1 MYTAGIT
8 AKAASDTHAP
18 AHQIWRGPRK
28 MLTYLSLMTVM
39 LPGAGLNPPGGGPDG
54 IKRGLGG
61 LASPAGPPARRLPGP
76 CVMPPGPNLLVLPI
90 LTWVLVLL
98 LLAFTCVA
106 PRLAVATCFP
116 MFGLRTLASLPVVVL
131 AMFVLVFVLATLT
144 SLLLGV
150 LRIFA
155 CLTEL
160 PLLTLTWLT
169 VFVRPTLVV
178 LMGRALTLDR
188 ITAPPPAPNERA
200 PPNERMPP
208 PNGRMPPPNG
218 RMPPPNERMPPPNG
232 RMPPPNERMPPPNER
247 MPPPKPP
254 RRINAFAWSAVS
266 TMTSKLANSASA
278 PAASIVASLF
288 MMKRPPE
295 FVRALYK
302 RTLPLT

>member
-98 LLAFTCVA
+98 SLGFTCVA

-116 MFGLRTLASLPVVVL
+116 MFNLRTLASLPVVVL
-131 AMFVLVFVLATLT
+131 AKFLLVFVLATLT

-150 LRIFA
+150 LRIFP
-155 CLTEL
+155 CLIEL

-188 ITAPPPAPNERA
+188 IIAPPPAPNERA

-208 PNGRMPPPNG
+208 PNERA
-218 RMPPPNERMPPPNG
+218 PPNE

-266 TMTSKLANSASA
+266 TMTSKVANSASG

-288 MMKRPPE
+288 MMK
-295 FVRALYK
+295 
-302 RTLPLT
+302 

>member
-1 MYTAGIT
+1 
-8 AKAASDTHAP
+8 
-18 AHQIWRGPRK
+18 
-28 MLTYLSLMTVM
+28 
-39 LPGAGLNPPGGGPDG
+39 
-54 IKRGLGG
+54 
-61 LASPAGPPARRLPGP
+61 
-76 CVMPPGPNLLVLPI
+76 
-90 LTWVLVLL
+90 
-98 LLAFTCVA
+98 
-106 PRLAVATCFP
+106 

-131 AMFVLVFVLATLT
+131 AMFVLVFVLAMFVLVFVLATLR
-144 SLLLGV
+144 SLLLRV

-188 ITAPPPAPNERA
+188 IIAPPPAPNERA

-208 PNGRMPPPNG
+208 PNERAPPNE
-218 RMPPPNERMPPPNG
+218 RMPPPNERMPPPNERMPPPNE

-288 MMKRPPE
+288 MLKRPPE

>member
-144 SLLLGV
+144 SLLLRV

-169 VFVRPTLVV
+169 VFVRPTLVMP
-178 LMGRALTLDR
+178 MGRALTLDR

-208 PNGRMPPPNG
+208 PNERA
-218 RMPPPNERMPPPNG
+218 PPNE

-302 RTLPLT
+302 RTLLLT

>member
-76 CVMPPGPNLLVLPI
+76 CVMPPGPSLLMLPI

-144 SLLLGV
+144 SLLLRV

-188 ITAPPPAPNERA
+188 IIAPPPAPNERA

-208 PNGRMPPPNG
+208 PNERA
-218 RMPPPNERMPPPNG
+218 PPNE

>member
-28 MLTYLSLMTVM
+28 MLTYLSLTTVM

-76 CVMPPGPNLLVLPI
+76 CVMPPGPSLLVLPI
-90 LTWVLVLL
+90 LTWGFGFLL
-98 LLAFTCVA
+98 LGFTCVA
-106 PRLAVATCFP
+106 PRFEAANFISVFWFAP
-116 MFGLRTLASLPVVVL
+116 LASLSVVVL

-144 SLLLGV
+144 SLLLRV

-169 VFVRPTLVV
+169 VFVRPTLVMP
-178 LMGRALTLDR
+178 MGRALTLDR

-200 PPNERMPP
+200 PPNGRVPP
-208 PNGRMPPPNG
+208 L
-218 RMPPPNERMPPPNG
+218 NERMPPPNE

>member
-39 LPGAGLNPPGGGPDG
+39 LPGASLNPPGGGPDG

-76 CVMPPGPNLLVLPI
+76 CVMPPGPSLLVLPI
-90 LTWVLVLL
+90 LTRVLVLL

-131 AMFVLVFVLATLT
+131 AMFSLVFVLATLT
-144 SLLLGV
+144 SLLLRV

-178 LMGRALTLDR
+178 LMGRALAVVRL
-188 ITAPPPAPNERA
+188 IAPPPAQSGRPPPNAPMPPPNDRA

-208 PNGRMPPPNG
+208 PN
-218 RMPPPNERMPPPNG
+218 E